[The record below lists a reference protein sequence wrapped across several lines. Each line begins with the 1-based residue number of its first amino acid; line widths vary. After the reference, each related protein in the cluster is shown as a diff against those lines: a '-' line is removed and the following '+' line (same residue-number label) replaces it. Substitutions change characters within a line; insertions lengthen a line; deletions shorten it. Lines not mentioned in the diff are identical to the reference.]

1 MNRRTPRSTRT
12 DTLFPDTTRFRSRL
26 DIVAK
31 ARLVVKP
38 RADRVAPQRL
48 HLGTLYAAAERAF
61 AFALQPELVE
71 VAPDPSL
78 CIPQEHVLAVAEP
91 RLEAFEHDGC
101 ERKVV
106 HDSKLVARRC
116 HGVGTVDRVG
126 GMPRPFQCAR
136 WRLGRWWR
144 GRRAALIHV
153 RHRAGP
159 VRRSVHRRPGCR
171 GGQSAH
177 RTSVGEGKSVSVW
190 GAPGWTRL
198 LET

>member
-61 AFALQPELVE
+61 TFALQPELVE

-91 RLEAFEHDGC
+91 RLEAFEHDGG
-101 ERKVV
+101 ERTVV
-106 HDSKLVARRC
+106 HDSKIGRASCRE
-116 HGVGTVDRVG
+116 RVC
-126 GMPRPFQCAR
+126 Q
-136 WRLGRWWR
+136 
-144 GRRAALIHV
+144 
-153 RHRAGP
+153 
-159 VRRSVHRRPGCR
+159 SV
-171 GGQSAH
+171 
-177 RTSVGEGKSVSVW
+177 
-190 GAPGWTRL
+190 
-198 LET
+198 